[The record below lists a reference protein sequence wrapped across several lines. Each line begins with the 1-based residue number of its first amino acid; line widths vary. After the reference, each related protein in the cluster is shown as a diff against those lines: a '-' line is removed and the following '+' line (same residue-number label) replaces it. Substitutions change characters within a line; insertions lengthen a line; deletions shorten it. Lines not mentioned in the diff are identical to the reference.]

1 MDLVNDV
8 FSGPSFGIEPS
19 VGYFRQMGEM
29 KLECR
34 LESLVFFFFASLVKC
49 SEPSGDH

>member
-1 MDLVNDV
+1 
-8 FSGPSFGIEPS
+8 
-19 VGYFRQMGEM
+19 M

-34 LESLVFFFFASLVKC
+34 LESLVFFFFFASLVKC